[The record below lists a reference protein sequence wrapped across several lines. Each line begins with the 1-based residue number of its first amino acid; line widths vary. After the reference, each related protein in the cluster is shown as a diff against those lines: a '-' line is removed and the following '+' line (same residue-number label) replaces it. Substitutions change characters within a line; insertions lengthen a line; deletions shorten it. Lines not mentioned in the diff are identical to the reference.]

1 MVSRADRSPFA
12 EWLWTVDR
20 FLVAGFI
27 VLMIGGI
34 VLSFAASPAVAERL
48 NIDSYHFIKR
58 QAFFLV
64 PALGLMLAISALSPR
79 YVRRA
84 ALALFIISMVMM
96 VATLFV
102 GMEAKGARRWIN
114 MAGFSIQPSEFLKPA
129 LIVLASFLMAEGGR
143 RPEVPGTLLSTLLFV
158 MSAALL
164 VAQPD
169 FGQTML
175 IALVFAALIFL
186 NGLSWLAIVPLGV
199 LGFGGLVSAYMML
212 PHVQSRVDRF
222 LDPGAGD
229 TYNIDRAIE
238 AFVSGSWFGRGP
250 GEGTI
255 KRILPESHT
264 DFIFAVAAEEFGI
277 IVCLLLLLVFAFV
290 VLRGLR
296 HAAQDSDPFGR
307 LATAGLIVLFGIQ
320 AAINMAVN
328 LNLMPAKGMTL
339 PFISYGGSSLLA
351 MAISMGFVLALT
363 RRRPQ
368 ASRSDSVVVSRLSP
382 AHLS

>member
-20 FLVAGFI
+20 YLFAGFVI
-27 VLMIGGI
+27 LMIGGI

-48 NIDSYHFIKR
+48 DIDSYHFIKR
-58 QAFFLV
+58 QAMFLV
-64 PALGLMLAISALSPR
+64 PALAVMLGVSALSPR
-79 YVRRA
+79 MVRRVA
-84 ALALFIISMVMM
+84 LVVFLVSLALM
-96 VATLFV
+96 VATLFI
-102 GMEAKGARRWIN
+102 GMEAKGARRWVMIL
-114 MAGFSIQPSEFLKPA
+114 GFSIQPSEFLKPA
-129 LIVLASFLMAEGGR
+129 LIVLVAFLLSEGGR
-143 RPEVPGTLLSTLLFV
+143 RPEVPGSLFSILLFV

-175 IALVFAALIFL
+175 LMLVFAALFFL
-186 NGLSWLAIVPLGV
+186 NGLPWVAIVPIGALGA
-199 LGFGGLVSAYMML
+199 GGIVAAYMTL

-222 LDPGAGD
+222 LDPSSGD
-229 TYNIDRAIE
+229 TFNVDRAIE

-255 KRILPESHT
+255 KRVLPESHT

-277 IVCLLLLLVFAFV
+277 LVCLILVLVFTFV
-290 VLRGLR
+290 VLRGLAHSAR
-296 HAAQDSDPFGR
+296 DTDPFGR
-307 LATAGLIVLFGIQ
+307 LATAGLMVLFGIQ
-320 AAINMAVN
+320 ACINMAVN

-351 MAISMGFVLALT
+351 TALSMGFVLALT

-368 ASRSDSVVVSRLSP
+368 ASRTDSVVVSRLSP
-382 AHLS
+382 AKLT